1 MLIQHQML
9 KERGVYTHTH
19 PQHMSPMHCIWL
31 WLPSNGKVWGVTHS
45 LSVVIGAVN
54 LESIYWEWG
63 NQCSK
68 RLLQIKYLPDHGATR
83 QCRRQEMQAWSLGRE
98 HPLEKEWWP
107 TPGFLPGQSQG
118 RRSLVGYS
126 PGGHKELGMTK
137 WLSKHACTRYCA
149 RMKSA
154 SVMGNEVGN
163 VQTRRAPWKWR
174 MPYQRELSNVAL
186 RTKHRLGCWHLLG
199 CTISH

>member
-9 KERGVYTHTH
+9 KERGVYTHTP

-98 HPLEKEWWP
+98 HPLGRNGDPLQDSCLDNPRDGGAWWA
-107 TPGFLPGQSQG
+107 TVHG
-118 RRSLVGYS
+118 V
-126 PGGHKELGMTK
+126 TK
-137 WLSKHACTRYCA
+137 SWAWLSDWASTRVPDTALGWSLHQWWGMRWEMFRQDEPHESDGCPIKESC
-149 RMKSA
+149 RML
-154 SVMGNEVGN
+154 
-163 VQTRRAPWKWR
+163 PWG
-174 MPYQRELSNVAL
+174 LSIGWGAD
-186 RTKHRLGCWHLLG
+186 
-199 CTISH
+199 IF